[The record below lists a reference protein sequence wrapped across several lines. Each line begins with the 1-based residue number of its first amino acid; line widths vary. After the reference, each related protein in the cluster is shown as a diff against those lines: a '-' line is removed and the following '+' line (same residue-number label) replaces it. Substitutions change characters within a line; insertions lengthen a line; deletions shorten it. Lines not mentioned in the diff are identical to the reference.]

1 MIEIKIEPS
10 KKPNKKF
17 DAVIDN
23 KKTVSFGSS
32 EHSDF
37 TKHKDNER
45 KQRYLNRHK
54 ARENWNDPTTAGAL
68 SKYVLWNKPTISAS
82 VKDMNKHFK
91 NYNIKLKS

>member
-1 MIEIKIEPS
+1 MIEIKIQPS

-37 TKHKDNER
+37 TKHKDTER

-54 ARENWNDPTTAGAL
+54 AQENGNDPTTAGAL